1 MVRNNKR
8 LLFIKNVNKKINSLE
23 QEIADLYPLLK
34 EQQDLED
41 IRSTAREIN
50 LKQSSIDGLKD
61 SLNEIRIPSMEV
73 YHILN

>member
-61 SLNEIRIPSMEV
+61 FLNEIRISCMKV
-73 YHILN
+73 YHILD

>member
-1 MVRNNKR
+1 MVRYSKR

-50 LKQSSIDGLKD
+50 LKQSSIDCLKD
-61 SLNEIRIPSMEV
+61 SLNEIRIPCMEV

>member
-1 MVRNNKR
+1 MVRYSKR

-23 QEIADLYPLLK
+23 REIADLYPLLK

-61 SLNEIRIPSMEV
+61 SLNEIGIPCMEV

>member
-1 MVRNNKR
+1 MVRISKR

-61 SLNEIRIPSMEV
+61 SLNEIRITCMEV

>member
-1 MVRNNKR
+1 MVRYSKR
-8 LLFIKNVNKKINSLE
+8 LLFIKNVNKKIKSLE

>member
-1 MVRNNKR
+1 MVRYSKR

-61 SLNEIRIPSMEV
+61 SLNEIRIPCMEV

>member
-50 LKQSSIDGLKD
+50 LKQSSIDSLKD
-61 SLNEIRIPSMEV
+61 SLNEIRIPCMEV

>member
-1 MVRNNKR
+1 MVKINKR

-23 QEIADLYPLLK
+23 QEIAALYPLLK

>member
-1 MVRNNKR
+1 MVRTNKR